1 MITHKDRLQNQIK
14 KLQSLINDISES
26 ELEEKLSIR
35 GGVIVDLT
43 CDSINTYSI
52 NTNSLLINGID
63 IYDSFSDKALN
74 TANIINSDTIT
85 TKNLTV
91 SNKLTSNYDLTCYNI
106 FSTNINNV
114 HGITSDYLETNNL
127 TLNNTQL
134 CIYQLS
140 FNVIYNGTASSR
152 GTIMMEFNNI
162 AGLCY
167 DARFDA
173 IELIGCVKEIDNTK
187 FGITNTYK
195 CSVGIDINNLMKC
208 TAYFPPDYTAKVVP
222 IKYIVGTFYSENSPS
237 CIYQYATGYGDSNQ
251 LMRGDNVRFPV
262 EHAVFC
268 FKYISIDPY
277 A

>member
-1 MITHKDRLQNQIK
+1 MITHKDKLQNQIK

-43 CDSINTYSI
+43 CNSINTNSI

-74 TANIINSDTIT
+74 TANITNSDTIT

-114 HGITSDYLETNNL
+114 HGITSDWLETNNL

-152 GTIMMEFNNI
+152 GKIMMEFNNI

>member
-63 IYDSFSDKALN
+63 IYDSFNDKALN
-74 TANIINSDTIT
+74 TANITNSDTIT

>member
-1 MITHKDRLQNQIK
+1 MITHKDKLQNQIK
-14 KLQSLINDISES
+14 KLQSLINDISELD
-26 ELEEKLSIR
+26 LEEKLSIG

-43 CDSINTYSI
+43 CNSINTNSI

-63 IYDSFSDKALN
+63 IYDSFSNKALN
-74 TANIINSDTIT
+74 TANITNSDNIT

-114 HGITSDYLETNNL
+114 HGITSDWLETNNL

-152 GTIMMEFNNI
+152 GKIMMEFNNI

-251 LMRGDNVRFPV
+251 LMRGDNIRFPV

>member
-1 MITHKDRLQNQIK
+1 MITHKDKLQNQIK

-26 ELEEKLSIR
+26 ELEEKLSIG

-74 TANIINSDTIT
+74 TANITNSDTIT

-152 GTIMMEFNNI
+152 GKIMMEFNNI

-222 IKYIVGTFYSENSPS
+222 IKYIVGTFYSENSLS

>member
-1 MITHKDRLQNQIK
+1 MITYKDKLQNQIK
-14 KLQSLINDISES
+14 KIQSLINDISES
-26 ELEEKLSIR
+26 NLEEKLSIG

-43 CDSINTYSI
+43 CNSI
-52 NTNSLLINGID
+52 NTNSINTNLLSTDTLTTN
-63 IYDSFSDKALN
+63 
-74 TANIINSDTIT
+74 NITNSDNIT

-91 SNKLTSNYDLTCYNI
+91 NNKLTSNYDLTCYNI
-106 FSTNINNV
+106 YSTNINNV
-114 HGITSDYLETNNL
+114 NGITSNYLETNKL

-140 FNVIYNGTASSR
+140 FNVIYNGTAASR
-152 GTIMMEFNNI
+152 GKIMMEFNNI

-173 IELIGCVKEIDNTK
+173 IELIGCVKEIDNSK

-208 TAYFPPDYTAKVVP
+208 TAYFPPDYNAKVVP
-222 IKYIVGTFYSENSPS
+222 IKYIVGTFYSEHSPS
-237 CIYQYATGYGDSNQ
+237 SIYQYATGYGDSNQ

-268 FKYISIDPY
+268 FKYISINPY

>member
-1 MITHKDRLQNQIK
+1 MITHKDKLQNQIK

-43 CDSINTYSI
+43 CNSINTNSI

-63 IYDSFSDKALN
+63 IYDSFSNKALN
-74 TANIINSDTIT
+74 TANITNSDNIT

-127 TLNNTQL
+127 TLNNTPL

-152 GTIMMEFNNI
+152 GKIMMEFNNI

>member
-1 MITHKDRLQNQIK
+1 MITHKDKLQNQIK

-26 ELEEKLSIR
+26 ELEEKLSIG

-63 IYDSFSDKALN
+63 IYDSFSNKALN
-74 TANIINSDTIT
+74 TANITNSDTIT

-152 GTIMMEFNNI
+152 GKIMMEFNNI

>member
-1 MITHKDRLQNQIK
+1 MITHKDKLQNQIK

-63 IYDSFSDKALN
+63 IYDSFSNKALN
-74 TANIINSDTIT
+74 TANITNSDTIT

-152 GTIMMEFNNI
+152 GKIMMEFNNI

>member
-1 MITHKDRLQNQIK
+1 M
-14 KLQSLINDISES
+14 LISN
-26 ELEEKLSIR
+26 
-35 GGVIVDLT
+35 
-43 CDSINTYSI
+43 SINTNSI
-52 NTNSLLINGID
+52 NTNSLSTDTLTTN
-63 IYDSFSDKALN
+63 
-74 TANIINSDTIT
+74 NITNSDNIT

-152 GTIMMEFNNI
+152 GKIMMEFNNI

-222 IKYIVGTFYSENSPS
+222 IKYIVGTFYSEHSPS
-237 CIYQYATGYGDSNQ
+237 SIYPALEEILRGQAQIPIKQNLMIIIYPNFRTGNT
-251 LMRGDNVRFPV
+251 VR
-262 EHAVFC
+262 ASY
-268 FKYISIDPY
+268 YIISGHKKGRKGIHTQCNLK
-277 A
+277 